1 MARGTG
7 WFALL
12 ALALALGACSLRHS
26 AAPSSAATASAPPP
40 TAPARFEAE
49 IAAFE
54 AVDRANA
61 PAPGGVVLVGS
72 SSLRMWPDAAT
83 DLGAPDLVNRAFGG
97 STMAEVVAAAP
108 RIVLP
113 LAPRTVVIYAGDND
127 LQEGK
132 APAQVLADFEAL
144 RSLLRARLPTMRLV
158 VVSVKP
164 SPSRWAL
171 AEAMRET
178 NAGLRDA
185 VAADPNARFV
195 DVFTPMLGAD
205 GQPRGELFL
214 EDRLHL
220 NATGYAL
227 WAQRIA
233 PALR

>member
-1 MARGTG
+1 MIRGAA
-7 WFALL
+7 WVALL
-12 ALALALGACSLRHS
+12 LGLGACALH
-26 AAPSSAATASAPPP
+26 APSASPAPELAP
-40 TAPARFEAE
+40 TTEAPARFEAD
-49 IAAFE
+49 IATFE
-54 AVDRANA
+54 EMDRAQA

-132 APAQVLADFEAL
+132 TPAQVLADFEAL
-144 RSLLRARLPTMRLV
+144 RSLLRARLPAVRLV

-178 NAGLRDA
+178 NAGLRAA

>member
-1 MARGTG
+1 MIRGAA
-7 WFALL
+7 WVALL
-12 ALALALGACSLRHS
+12 VGLGACALHATS
-26 AAPSSAATASAPPP
+26 ASPAPEPAP
-40 TAPARFEAE
+40 TTEAPARFEAD

-54 AVDRANA
+54 EMDRAQA
-61 PAPGGVVLVGS
+61 PGPGGVVLVGS
-72 SSLRMWPDAAT
+72 SSLRMWPDPAT

-132 APAQVLADFEAL
+132 TPAQVLADFEAL
-144 RSLLRARLPTMRLV
+144 RSLLRARLPAVRLV

-178 NAGLRDA
+178 NAGLRAA